1 MGMDLLRQVTFSVR
15 PRAAKVYQI
24 SIVVL
29 LSLFRVSVVMNGLEH
44 SGVELNDDN
53 PNKTDAFSYPS
64 VLLLLIMGLRLKV
77 AVFHGEDHVSGISSL
92 CAAQGCIVPSCAHT
106 HTYTNIYRYIQHHKS
121 DYSPYHF
128 FRFFMYEHKKTRKKP
143 SWNTWNVDYDRIGP
157 LQ

>member
-1 MGMDLLRQVTFSVR
+1 MR

-106 HTYTNIYRYIQHHKS
+106 HTHIQTSIGTYSIIRVIIHLIIFS
-121 DYSPYHF
+121 DFSC
-128 FRFFMYEHKKTRKKP
+128 MNTKKHGKNHPGILGT
-143 SWNTWNVDYDRIGP
+143 
-157 LQ
+157 

>member
-1 MGMDLLRQVTFSVR
+1 MR

-29 LSLFRVSVVMNGLEH
+29 LLLFRVSEVWNGWQH

-53 PNKTDAFSYPS
+53 PNKTRFHIPRTSRF
-64 VLLLLIMGLRLKV
+64 LFLLLIMGLRLKV

-106 HTYTNIYRYIQHHKS
+106 HTHKNIYRNIKHHKS
-121 DYSPYHF
+121 YYSPYQF
-128 FRFFMYEHKKTRKKP
+128 FPDFSGMNTKTQKKT
-143 SWNTWNVDYDRIGP
+143 SWNT
-157 LQ
+157 